1 MKNIDSLLIHLML
14 IIVLL
19 MLAIM
24 ATKILNGH
32 TKSSKIYGDA
42 IQFSSEYIRG
52 NNDG

>member
-24 ATKILNGH
+24 VTKYLNND
-32 TKSSKIYGDA
+32 TKSSKIIGDA
-42 IQFSSEYIRG
+42 IQYSQQYGVE
-52 NNDG
+52 

>member
-24 ATKILNGH
+24 VTKHLNNH
-32 TKSSKIYGDA
+32 TKSSEIIGDA
-42 IQFSSEYIRG
+42 IQYSQQYGVE
-52 NNDG
+52 